1 MWKWIKIALEL
12 IIGGAILFWGVRLVM
27 TVEPTRISTHKK
39 QTGPMKVVVEEI
51 KFAKFDDAL
60 VCLGTVTARE
70 SVDITAQVTEK
81 VTSVGFQDGDSV
93 KKGDVLIML
102 ENDTEKVAVELAD
115 LSIAE
120 HTREQERLAWL
131 LKEDAIAQKDLDDRE
146 TRLKMAKAE
155 RAKAQTDLADRII
168 KAPFDGILGLR
179 LVSVGDL
186 VTPGTRITTLDDIG
200 QIYVDFPVPEKY
212 AARLSVGLPFK
223 ASNVA
228 YPETAFEG
236 RIRAVDVRVNSQ
248 TRSVQIRGM
257 IDNKD
262 HRLKPGMLLTVQL
275 DIGKSEALTAPESAI
290 LSLGEKQYVYVLGK
304 DKKRVRQVEIKVGR
318 RSGRFAEVTEGLS
331 AGMFVVTEGSS
342 KVSNE
347 QSVTAEEAK

>member
-27 TVEPTRISTHKK
+27 TVEPTRISTSKK
-39 QTGPMKVVVEEI
+39 QTGPVKVVVEEI
-51 KFAKFDDAL
+51 KSAKLDDAL

-93 KKGDVLIML
+93 KKGDVLVML

-120 HTREQERLAWL
+120 HAREQERLAWL

-168 KAPFDGILGLR
+168 TAPFDGILGLR

-186 VTPGTRITTLDDIG
+186 VTPGTRITTLDDIE
-200 QIYVDFPVPEKY
+200 QIYVDFQVPEKY

-228 YPETAFEG
+228 YPEASFEG
-236 RIRAVDVRVNSQ
+236 RIRAVDVRISSQ
-248 TRSVQIRGM
+248 TRSVQVRGM
-257 IDNKD
+257 IENKD

-275 DIGKSEALTAPESAI
+275 DIGKSEALVVPESSI
-290 LSLGEKQYVYVLGK
+290 LSLGEKQYVYVLGS
-304 DKKRVRQVEIKVGR
+304 DRKKVRQIEIKIGR
-318 RSGRFAEVTEGLS
+318 RSGRLAEATEGLS
-331 AGMFVVTEGSS
+331 AGMFVVTDGSS
-342 KVSNE
+342 KVTDN
-347 QSVTAEEAK
+347 QAVTVEVAK